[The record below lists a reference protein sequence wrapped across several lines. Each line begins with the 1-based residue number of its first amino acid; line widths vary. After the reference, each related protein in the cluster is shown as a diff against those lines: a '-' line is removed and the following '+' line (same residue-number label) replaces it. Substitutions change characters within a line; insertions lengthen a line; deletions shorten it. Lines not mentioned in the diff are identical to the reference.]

1 MSGGSRLSLYSIQQY
16 LSYFAL
22 AAVAVA
28 AWVFLFASEQAM
40 RSMRG
45 DGIVMDIM
53 WAMMDHDAMFA
64 YLMAAAVMWIA
75 MMLAMMI
82 PAVLPMTM
90 VYRGMHKGRHA
101 TVETLLFASGY
112 LVIWSLFAVLA
123 AGLQWTLH
131 ASGDLRGHLLEA
143 SPLTAAAI
151 LFAAGVYQLTPF
163 KEACLARCRSPM
175 GFFMEHWQ
183 DGRYGAIAMGSRH
196 GLYCLGCC
204 WMLMLL
210 MFVGGAMSV
219 STMAVLSMFILA
231 ERLLPA
237 GPWVSRLPAAF
248 LLGWGIVLMLG
259 L

>member
-1 MSGGSRLSLYSIQQY
+1 VTGGSRLTLYSLQQY

-28 AWVFLFASEQAM
+28 AWGFLVVSEQAM

-45 DGIVMDIM
+45 DGLVMDMM
-53 WAMMDHDAMFA
+53 WAMMDPSAVLA
-64 YLMAAAVMWIA
+64 YVVAATVMWVVMMVA
-75 MMLAMMI
+75 MMV
-82 PAVLPMTM
+82 PAALPMTM
-90 VYRGMHKGRHA
+90 VFRGMQQGHHA
-101 TVETLLFASGY
+101 TTETLLFASGY
-112 LVIWSLFAVLA
+112 LLVWSFFAVIG
-123 AGLQWTLH
+123 AGLQWGLH
-131 ASGDLRGHLLEA
+131 ISGDLRGHLLEVG
-143 SPLTAAAI
+143 PLTAAGI
-151 LFAAGVYQLTPF
+151 LVAAGVYQLTPF

-175 GFFMEHWQ
+175 GFFVEHWQ
-183 DGRYGAIAMGSRH
+183 DGRYGAIAMGLRH

-219 STMAVLSMFILA
+219 STMAVLSIFILT

-237 GPWVSRLPAAF
+237 GPWVSRLPAF
-248 LLGWGIVLMLG
+248 VLLVWGVTLMVG